1 MSGAQF
7 EKKKFNVYMG
17 GADNNTPA
25 FLRKDCSV
33 CVNKGSYLC
42 KQCRQ
47 WKYLKKDKESRLS
60 VVLEHKGQIVKNRA
74 ECLICNDVVESL
86 QKIPIC
92 VYCTCGNL
100 KVNGGTEE
108 LLREAKDFSKVRER
122 NVFNYEYKGNLTL
135 KAKPKGGLHDYFRKS
150 D

>member
-47 WKYLKKDKESRLS
+47 WNYLKKDKESYLN
-60 VVLEHKGQIVKNRA
+60 VTLEHKGKIVKNRA
-74 ECLICNDVVESL
+74 ECLICNTVVNASL
-86 QKIPIC
+86 CNQIISFC
-92 VYCTCGNL
+92 HCGNL
-100 KVNGGTEE
+100 GVSGAITE